1 MRRKD
6 REVLGDENIAKIIE
20 QCTTCHVAMT
30 DDANASMPYVI
41 PLSFGYSLTD
51 SVLELYFHCAHVGKK
66 LDCIRKNPNVA
77 FSMCVENRIEI
88 HEDAY
93 CKSGRFYASVV
104 GQGKAEIVE
113 DVAEKCRGLSLLM
126 ERQAASAP
134 QHFASA
140 QCSQPPASAHS
151 MQSAAPQATSFAQ
164 SAEVPQHSGS
174 AQCMH
179 AVSAHKFEF
188 TPEQAA
194 TVTVFKIT
202 STNFTGKAKNDNAQK
217 C

>member
-30 DDANASMPYVI
+30 DDADASMPYVI
-41 PLSFGYSLTD
+41 PLSFGYSLND
-51 SVLELYFHCAHVGKK
+51 GVLELYFHCAHVGKK

-77 FSMCVENRIEI
+77 FSMSVENRIEI
-88 HEDAY
+88 HEDVY

-126 ERQAASAP
+126 ERQAAIAP
-134 QHFASA
+134 QHPGSA
-140 QCSQPPASAHS
+140 PSAG
-151 MQSAAPQATSFAQ
+151 
-164 SAEVPQHSGS
+164 VPHHSGS
-174 AQCMH
+174 AQSSASTH
-179 AVSAHKFEF
+179 TAGVSLHSDSAQNPQSAVPHKFEF
-188 TPEQAA
+188 TPAQAA
-194 TVTVFKIT
+194 AVTVIKIT
-202 STNFTGKAKNDNAQK
+202 STDFTGKAKNDHAQK

>member
-30 DDANASMPYVI
+30 DDADASMPYII
-41 PLSFGYSLTD
+41 PLSFGYNLNNG
-51 SVLELYFHCAHVGKK
+51 VLELYFHCAHIGKK

-88 HEDAY
+88 HEEAY

-113 DVAEKCRGLSLLM
+113 DIAEKCRGLSLLM
-126 ERQAASAP
+126 ERQTAE
-134 QHFASA
+134 
-140 QCSQPPASAHS
+140 SAHS
-151 MQSAAPQATSFAQ
+151 SQAAAL
-164 SAEVPQHSGS
+164 
-174 AQCMH
+174 
-179 AVSAHKFEF
+179 HKFEF

-202 STNFTGKAKNDNAQK
+202 STNFTGKAKNDKAQK

>member
-6 REVLGDENIAKIIE
+6 REITGDENIAHIIE
-20 QCTTCHVAMT
+20 QCTTCHVAMV
-30 DDANASMPYVI
+30 DDADAGMPYVI
-41 PLSFGYSLTD
+41 PLSFGFSLEGG
-51 SVLELYFHCAHVGKK
+51 VLELYFHCAHVGKK

-88 HEDAY
+88 HEDVY

-104 GQGKAEIVE
+104 GQGKAEIV
-113 DVAEKCRGLSLLM
+113 DDIAEKCRGLSLLM
-126 ERQAASAP
+126 ERQ
-134 QHFASA
+134 
-140 QCSQPPASAHS
+140 
-151 MQSAAPQATSFAQ
+151 TT
-164 SAEVPQHSGS
+164 GS
-174 AQCMH
+174 AQLMH
-179 AVSAHKFEF
+179 AAPHKFEF

-202 STNFTGKAKNDNAQK
+202 STNFTGKAKNEHAQK

>member
-1 MRRKD
+1 
-6 REVLGDENIAKIIE
+6 
-20 QCTTCHVAMT
+20 MT
-30 DDANASMPYVI
+30 DDADASLPYVI
-41 PLSFGYSLTD
+41 PLSFGYSLN
-51 SVLELYFHCAHVGKK
+51 SGVLELYFHCAHVGKK

-88 HEDAY
+88 HEEAY

-113 DVAEKCRGLSLLM
+113 DIAEKCRGLSLLM
-126 ERQAASAP
+126 KRQAAN
-134 QHFASA
+134 
-140 QCSQPPASAHS
+140 S
-151 MQSAAPQATSFAQ
+151 MQSASPHQ
-164 SAEVPQHSGS
+164 
-174 AQCMH
+174 
-179 AVSAHKFEF
+179 FEF

-202 STNFTGKAKNDNAQK
+202 STNFTGKAKNDKAQK

>member
-20 QCTTCHVAMT
+20 QSTTCHVAMI
-30 DDANASMPYVI
+30 DDANAGLPYVI
-41 PLSFGYSLTD
+41 PLSFGYSLN
-51 SVLELYFHCAHVGKK
+51 SGVLELYFHCAHVGKK
-66 LDCIRKNPNVA
+66 LDCIRKKPNVA

-88 HEDAY
+88 HEEAY

-126 ERQAASAP
+126 ERQAAAP
-134 QHFASA
+134 HHPDSA
-140 QCSQPPASAHS
+140 QLMH
-151 MQSAAPQATSFAQ
+151 AAP
-164 SAEVPQHSGS
+164 
-174 AQCMH
+174 
-179 AVSAHKFEF
+179 HKFEF
-188 TPEQAA
+188 TPAQAA

-202 STNFTGKAKNDNAQK
+202 STNFTGKAKNEHAQK

>member
-20 QCTTCHVAMT
+20 QCTTCHVAMM
-30 DDANASMPYVI
+30 DDAGVPYGI
-41 PLSFGYSLTD
+41 PLSFGYSLNGG
-51 SVLELYFHCAHVGKK
+51 VLEMYFHCAHVGKK

-88 HEDAY
+88 HEDVY

-104 GQGKAEIVE
+104 GQGKAEIIE

-126 ERQAASAP
+126 ERQAAGTP
-134 QHFASA
+134 
-140 QCSQPPASAHS
+140 
-151 MQSAAPQATSFAQ
+151 QSAAPR
-164 SAEVPQHSGS
+164 
-174 AQCMH
+174 
-179 AVSAHKFEF
+179 KFEF

-202 STNFTGKAKNDNAQK
+202 STNFTGKAKSEA
-217 C
+217 

>member
-6 REVLGDENIAKIIE
+6 REVLGDENIAKIIR
-20 QCTTCHVAMT
+20 QCTTCHVAME
-30 DDANASMPYVI
+30 DDTNAGLPYVI
-41 PLSFGYSLTD
+41 PLSFGYSLNNG
-51 SVLELYFHCAHVGKK
+51 VLELFFHCAHVGKK

-88 HEDAY
+88 HEEAY

-113 DVAEKCRGLSLLM
+113 DIAEKCRGLSLLM
-126 ERQAASAP
+126 ERQAAGAPQSAHAP
-134 QHFASA
+134 QHPS
-140 QCSQPPASAHS
+140 SAHS
-151 MQSAAPQATSFAQ
+151 TQSTAP
-164 SAEVPQHSGS
+164 
-174 AQCMH
+174 
-179 AVSAHKFEF
+179 HKFEF

-194 TVTVFKIT
+194 SVTVFKIT

>member
-30 DDANASMPYVI
+30 DDADPSMPYII
-41 PLSFGYSLTD
+41 PLSFGYNLNSG
-51 SVLELYFHCAHVGKK
+51 VLELYFHCAHVGKK

-88 HEDAY
+88 HEDVY

-113 DVAEKCRGLSLLM
+113 DVTEKCRGLSLLM
-126 ERQAASAP
+126 ERQAAN
-134 QHFASA
+134 SA
-140 QCSQPPASAHS
+140 QCSQSTSSAHS
-151 MQSAAPQATSFAQ
+151 SQSAIP
-164 SAEVPQHSGS
+164 
-174 AQCMH
+174 
-179 AVSAHKFEF
+179 HKFEF
-188 TPEQAA
+188 TPAQAA

-202 STNFTGKAKNDNAQK
+202 STNFTGKAKSDLAQK

>member
-20 QCTTCHVAMT
+20 QCTTCHVAMM
-30 DDANASMPYVI
+30 DDADTGMPYVI
-41 PLSFGYSLTD
+41 PLSFGYSLKD
-51 SVLELYFHCAHVGKK
+51 GVLELYFHCAHVGKK

-77 FSMCVENRIEI
+77 FSMCVEKRIEI
-88 HEDAY
+88 HEDNY

-113 DVAEKCRGLSLLM
+113 DSAEKCHGLSLLM
-126 ERQAASAP
+126 ERQAACAP
-134 QHFASA
+134 QS
-140 QCSQPPASAHS
+140 
-151 MQSAAPQATSFAQ
+151 
-164 SAEVPQHSGS
+164 SGS
-174 AQCMH
+174 AQPMH
-179 AVSAHKFEF
+179 AASHKFEF

-202 STNFTGKAKNDNAQK
+202 STNFTGKAKAE
-217 C
+217 

>member
-1 MRRKD
+1 MRRRD

-20 QCTTCHVAMT
+20 QCTTCHVAMV
-30 DDANASMPYVI
+30 DDTNANMPYVI
-41 PLSFGYSLTD
+41 PLSFGYSLNNG
-51 SVLELYFHCAHVGKK
+51 VLELYFHCAHVGKK
-66 LDCIRKNPNVA
+66 LDCIRKNPNIA

-88 HEDAY
+88 HEDVY

-126 ERQAASAP
+126 ERQAA
-134 QHFASA
+134 
-140 QCSQPPASAHS
+140 
-151 MQSAAPQATSFAQ
+151 
-164 SAEVPQHSGS
+164 GS
-174 AQCMH
+174 AQH
-179 AVSAHKFEF
+179 PNFAHSTQSTSPHKFEF

-202 STNFTGKAKNDNAQK
+202 STNFTGKAKNDKAQK

>member
-20 QCTTCHVAMT
+20 QCTTCHVAMV
-30 DDANASMPYVI
+30 DDAGVPYVI
-41 PLSFGYSLTD
+41 PLSFGYSLN
-51 SVLELYFHCAHVGKK
+51 SGVLELYFHCAHVGKK

-77 FSMCVENRIEI
+77 FCMCVENRIEI
-88 HEDAY
+88 HKDNY

-126 ERQAASAP
+126 ERHAAGAP
-134 QHFASA
+134 
-140 QCSQPPASAHS
+140 
-151 MQSAAPQATSFAQ
+151 
-164 SAEVPQHSGS
+164 
-174 AQCMH
+174 
-179 AVSAHKFEF
+179 HKFEF

-202 STNFTGKAKNDNAQK
+202 STNFTGKAKSE
-217 C
+217 

>member
-20 QCTTCHVAMT
+20 QCTTCHVAMM
-30 DDANASMPYVI
+30 DDANAGAPYVI
-41 PLSFGYSLTD
+41 PLSFGYSLEGG
-51 SVLELYFHCAHVGKK
+51 VLELYFHCAHVGKK

-88 HEDAY
+88 YEDVY

-104 GQGKAEIVE
+104 GQGKAEVVE
-113 DVAEKCRGLSLLM
+113 EVSEKRRGLSLLM
-126 ERQAASAP
+126 ERQSAG
-134 QHFASA
+134 AL
-140 QCSQPPASAHS
+140 
-151 MQSAAPQATSFAQ
+151 QS
-164 SAEVPQHSGS
+164 SGS
-174 AQCMH
+174 AQSMH
-179 AVSAHKFEF
+179 AAPRKFEF

-202 STNFTGKAKNDNAQK
+202 STNFTGKAKND

>member
-30 DDANASMPYVI
+30 DDADASMPYVI
-41 PLSFGYSLTD
+41 PLSFGYSLN
-51 SVLELYFHCAHVGKK
+51 SGVLELYFHCAHVGKK

-77 FSMCVENRIEI
+77 FSMCIENRIEI
-88 HEDAY
+88 HEEAY

-113 DVAEKCRGLSLLM
+113 DIAEKCRGLSLLM
-126 ERQAASAP
+126 ERLAA
-134 QHFASA
+134 
-140 QCSQPPASAHS
+140 
-151 MQSAAPQATSFAQ
+151 
-164 SAEVPQHSGS
+164 GS
-174 AQCMH
+174 AQH
-179 AVSAHKFEF
+179 PNFAHSTQSTSPHKFEF

-202 STNFTGKAKNDNAQK
+202 STNFTGKAKNDYAQK

>member
-30 DDANASMPYVI
+30 DDADASMPYVI
-41 PLSFGYSLTD
+41 PLSFGYNLNSG
-51 SVLELYFHCAHVGKK
+51 VLELYFHCAHVGKK

-88 HEDAY
+88 HEEAY

-104 GQGKAEIVE
+104 GQGKAEIV
-113 DVAEKCRGLSLLM
+113 DDIAEKCRGLSLLM
-126 ERQAASAP
+126 ERQAADSA
-134 QHFASA
+134 QHPSSA
-140 QCSQPPASAHS
+140 QCPHS
-151 MQSAAPQATSFAQ
+151 MQSAIP
-164 SAEVPQHSGS
+164 
-174 AQCMH
+174 
-179 AVSAHKFEF
+179 HKFQF

-194 TVTVFKIT
+194 AVTVFKIT
-202 STNFTGKAKNDNAQK
+202 STNFTGKAKNDYAQK

>member
-20 QCTTCHVAMT
+20 QCTTCHVAMA

-41 PLSFGYSLTD
+41 PLSFGYSLNEG
-51 SVLELYFHCAHVGKK
+51 VLELYFHCAHVGKK
-66 LDCIRKNPNVA
+66 IDCIRKNPNVA

-88 HEDAY
+88 HEDVY

-126 ERQAASAP
+126 ERQAAGAP
-134 QHFASA
+134 HLG
-140 QCSQPPASAHS
+140 
-151 MQSAAPQATSFAQ
+151 AP
-164 SAEVPQHSGS
+164 
-174 AQCMH
+174 
-179 AVSAHKFEF
+179 HKFEF

-202 STNFTGKAKNDNAQK
+202 STNFTGKAKAEK
-217 C
+217 

>member
-20 QCTTCHVAMT
+20 QCTTCHVAMV
-30 DDANASMPYVI
+30 DDTNAGLPYVI
-41 PLSFGYSLTD
+41 PLSFGYSLNNGI
-51 SVLELYFHCAHVGKK
+51 LELYFHCAHVGKK

-88 HEDAY
+88 HEEAY

-113 DVAEKCRGLSLLM
+113 DIAEKCRGLSLLM
-126 ERQAASAP
+126 ERQAAS
-134 QHFASA
+134 
-140 QCSQPPASAHS
+140 SAHS
-151 MQSAAPQATSFAQ
+151 MQSA
-164 SAEVPQHSGS
+164 VP
-174 AQCMH
+174 
-179 AVSAHKFEF
+179 HKFEF
-188 TPEQAA
+188 TPAQAA
-194 TVTVFKIT
+194 AVTVFKIT
-202 STNFTGKAKNDNAQK
+202 STNFTGKAKNDKAQK

>member
-20 QCTTCHVAMT
+20 QCTTCHVAMV
-30 DDANASMPYVI
+30 DDAGVPYVI
-41 PLSFGYSLTD
+41 PLSFGYSLKD
-51 SVLELYFHCAHVGKK
+51 GILKLYFHCAHVGKK

-88 HEDAY
+88 HEDNY

-113 DVAEKCRGLSLLM
+113 DVSEKCRGLSLLM
-126 ERQAASAP
+126 ERQAAGAP
-134 QHFASA
+134 HGL
-140 QCSQPPASAHS
+140 
-151 MQSAAPQATSFAQ
+151 
-164 SAEVPQHSGS
+164 GS
-174 AQCMH
+174 AQSIH
-179 AVSAHKFEF
+179 VTPHKFEF
-188 TPEQAA
+188 TPAQAA

-202 STNFTGKAKNDNAQK
+202 SSYFTGKAKAEK
-217 C
+217 

>member
-30 DDANASMPYVI
+30 DDADPSMPYII
-41 PLSFGYSLTD
+41 PLSFGYSLEGGI
-51 SVLELYFHCAHVGKK
+51 LELFFHCAHVGKK
-66 LDCIRKNPNVA
+66 LNCIRKNPNVA

-88 HEDAY
+88 HEDVY

-113 DVAEKCRGLSLLM
+113 DVTEKCRGLSLLM
-126 ERQAASAP
+126 KHQATGST
-134 QHFASA
+134 QH
-140 QCSQPPASAHS
+140 PNSAHS
-151 MQSAAPQATSFAQ
+151 TQSTS
-164 SAEVPQHSGS
+164 P
-174 AQCMH
+174 
-179 AVSAHKFEF
+179 HKFEF

-202 STNFTGKAKNDNAQK
+202 STNFTGKAKNDKAQK

>member
-20 QCTTCHVAMT
+20 QCTTCHVAMV
-30 DDANASMPYVI
+30 DDAGVPYVI
-41 PLSFGYSLTD
+41 PLSFGYSLKD
-51 SVLELYFHCAHVGKK
+51 GILKLYFHCAHVGKK

-88 HEDAY
+88 HEDNY

-113 DVAEKCRGLSLLM
+113 DVSEKCRGLSLLM
-126 ERQAASAP
+126 ERQAAGAP
-134 QHFASA
+134 HGSSSA
-140 QCSQPPASAHS
+140 QST
-151 MQSAAPQATSFAQ
+151 QSAAS
-164 SAEVPQHSGS
+164 
-174 AQCMH
+174 
-179 AVSAHKFEF
+179 HKFEF

-202 STNFTGKAKNDNAQK
+202 STCFTGKAKNI

>member
-20 QCTTCHVAMT
+20 QCTTCHVAMV
-30 DDANASMPYVI
+30 DDANAGMPYVI
-41 PLSFGYSLTD
+41 PLSFGYSLEGG
-51 SVLELYFHCAHVGKK
+51 VLELYFHCAHVGKK

-88 HEDAY
+88 HEDVY

-104 GQGKAEIVE
+104 GQGKAEIIE
-113 DVAEKCRGLSLLM
+113 DITEKCRGLSLLM
-126 ERQAASAP
+126 KRQAAGAQQATS
-134 QHFASA
+134 SA
-140 QCSQPPASAHS
+140 QCSQ
-151 MQSAAPQATSFAQ
+151 SAAP
-164 SAEVPQHSGS
+164 
-174 AQCMH
+174 
-179 AVSAHKFEF
+179 HKFEF

-194 TVTVFKIT
+194 SVTVLKIT
-202 STNFTGKAKNDNAQK
+202 STNFTGKAKNDKAQK

>member
-30 DDANASMPYVI
+30 DDADASMPYVI
-41 PLSFGYSLTD
+41 PLSFGYSLNNG
-51 SVLELYFHCAHVGKK
+51 VLELYFHCAHVGKK

-88 HEDAY
+88 QEDVY

-104 GQGKAEIVE
+104 GQGKAEIVD

-126 ERQAASAP
+126 KRQA
-134 QHFASA
+134 
-140 QCSQPPASAHS
+140 
-151 MQSAAPQATSFAQ
+151 
-164 SAEVPQHSGS
+164 SGS
-174 AQCMH
+174 AQH
-179 AVSAHKFEF
+179 PNSAHSTQSTSPHKFEF
-188 TPEQAA
+188 TPAQAA
-194 TVTVFKIT
+194 AVTVIKIT
-202 STNFTGKAKNDNAQK
+202 STNFTGKAKNDKAQK

>member
-6 REVLGDENIAKIIE
+6 REVLGDENIAKIIDL
-20 QCTTCHVAMT
+20 CTTCHVAMV
-30 DDANASMPYVI
+30 DDAGVPYVI
-41 PLSFGYSLTD
+41 PLSFGYSLNNG
-51 SVLELYFHCAHVGKK
+51 VLELYFHCAHVGKK

-88 HEDAY
+88 HEDVY

-113 DVAEKCRGLSLLM
+113 DSAEKCHGLSLLM
-126 ERQAASAP
+126 ERQAAD
-134 QHFASA
+134 
-140 QCSQPPASAHS
+140 SAHS
-151 MQSAAPQATSFAQ
+151 PQAAAT
-164 SAEVPQHSGS
+164 
-174 AQCMH
+174 
-179 AVSAHKFEF
+179 HKFEF

-202 STNFTGKAKNDNAQK
+202 STSFTGKAK
-217 C
+217 

>member
-20 QCTTCHVAMT
+20 QCTTCHVAKI
-30 DDANASMPYVI
+30 DDADAGMPYVI
-41 PLSFGYSLTD
+41 PMSFGYSLKNGF
-51 SVLELYFHCAHVGKK
+51 LELYFHCAHVGKK

-88 HEDAY
+88 HEDVY

-113 DVAEKCRGLSLLM
+113 NVAEKCRGLSLLM
-126 ERQAASAP
+126 KRQAAGAP
-134 QHFASA
+134 HAS
-140 QCSQPPASAHS
+140 SS
-151 MQSAAPQATSFAQ
+151 AQ
-164 SAEVPQHSGS
+164 SAKP
-174 AQCMH
+174 AQQVH
-179 AVSAHKFEF
+179 AAPHKFEF
-188 TPEQAA
+188 SPAQAA

-202 STNFTGKAKNDNAQK
+202 STTFTGKAKSE
-217 C
+217 

>member
-30 DDANASMPYVI
+30 DDADASMPYVI
-41 PLSFGYSLTD
+41 PLSFGYNLNSG
-51 SVLELYFHCAHVGKK
+51 VLELYFHCAHVGKK

-88 HEDAY
+88 HEEAY

-104 GQGKAEIVE
+104 GQGKAEIV
-113 DVAEKCRGLSLLM
+113 DDTAEKCRGLSLLM
-126 ERQAASAP
+126 ERQAAGAP
-134 QHFASA
+134 QHPS
-140 QCSQPPASAHS
+140 SAHS
-151 MQSAAPQATSFAQ
+151 TQSTAP
-164 SAEVPQHSGS
+164 
-174 AQCMH
+174 
-179 AVSAHKFEF
+179 HKFEF

-194 TVTVFKIT
+194 SVTVFKIT
-202 STNFTGKAKNDNAQK
+202 STNFTGKAKNDYAQKYAQK

>member
-1 MRRKD
+1 MRRRD

-20 QCTTCHVAMT
+20 QCTTCHVAMV
-30 DDANASMPYVI
+30 DDTNANMPYVI
-41 PLSFGYSLTD
+41 PLSFGYSLNNG
-51 SVLELYFHCAHVGKK
+51 VLELYFHCAHVGKK

-88 HEDAY
+88 HEDVY

-126 ERQAASAP
+126 ERQAAS
-134 QHFASA
+134 SA
-140 QCSQPPASAHS
+140 QHPGPAPSAG
-151 MQSAAPQATSFAQ
+151 
-164 SAEVPQHSGS
+164 VPHHSGS
-174 AQCMH
+174 AQSSTSTH
-179 AVSAHKFEF
+179 TAGVSLHSDSAQSPQSTSPHKFEF

-194 TVTVFKIT
+194 TVTVFKIM
-202 STNFTGKAKNDNAQK
+202 STNFTGKAKNDKAQK

>member
-20 QCTTCHVAMT
+20 QCTTCHVALM
-30 DDANASMPYVI
+30 DDDNASMPYVI
-41 PLSFGYSLTD
+41 PLSFGYNLNSG
-51 SVLELYFHCAHVGKK
+51 VLELYFHCAHVGKK

-88 HEDAY
+88 HEEAY

-126 ERQAASAP
+126 ERQAAG
-134 QHFASA
+134 
-140 QCSQPPASAHS
+140 SAHS
-151 MQSAAPQATSFAQ
+151 TDSAQSTQSA
-164 SAEVPQHSGS
+164 VP
-174 AQCMH
+174 
-179 AVSAHKFEF
+179 HKFEF
-188 TPEQAA
+188 NPAQAA

-202 STNFTGKAKNDNAQK
+202 STTFTGKAKNDNA
-217 C
+217 

>member
-30 DDANASMPYVI
+30 DDADASMPYVI
-41 PLSFGYSLTD
+41 PLSFGYNLNSG
-51 SVLELYFHCAHVGKK
+51 VLELYFHCAHVGKK

-88 HEDAY
+88 HEDIY

-113 DVAEKCRGLSLLM
+113 DVTEKCRGLSLLM
-126 ERQAASAP
+126 ERQAAN
-134 QHFASA
+134 SA
-140 QCSQPPASAHS
+140 QGSQSTSSAHS
-151 MQSAAPQATSFAQ
+151 TQSTS
-164 SAEVPQHSGS
+164 P
-174 AQCMH
+174 
-179 AVSAHKFEF
+179 HKFEF

-202 STNFTGKAKNDNAQK
+202 STNFTGKAKNDKAQK

>member
-20 QCTTCHVAMT
+20 QCTTCHVAMV
-30 DDANASMPYVI
+30 DDADAGMPYVI
-41 PLSFGYSLTD
+41 PLSFGYSLEG

-88 HEDAY
+88 HEDIY

-113 DVAEKCRGLSLLM
+113 DVAEKCHGLSLLM
-126 ERQAASAP
+126 ERQAAGALHGS
-134 QHFASA
+134 S
-140 QCSQPPASAHS
+140 S
-151 MQSAAPQATSFAQ
+151 AQ
-164 SAEVPQHSGS
+164 SAKPAQSMYAVP
-174 AQCMH
+174 
-179 AVSAHKFEF
+179 HKFEF
-188 TPEQAA
+188 TPAQAA
-194 TVTVFKIT
+194 AVTVFKIT